1 MRAHDA
7 APKGCSTFGRGL
19 IERERRNSSTPARI
33 REARRLRD
41 RAKLEDAWRAIT
53 GEVLA

>member
-7 APKGCSTFGRGL
+7 APRGGTRGHGR
-19 IERERRNSSTPARI
+19 IKRERRNSSTPARI
-33 REARRLRD
+33 REARSLRD